1 MSVKLRVASLIIPL
15 ALLISG
21 CETPKRHVRPDSKAT
36 RSNIGLP
43 PSNAPPPRR
52 MWMHVIDVGQ
62 GSATL
67 FEFPCAAVL
76 VDTGGESSSTFESNK
91 ALMAY
96 LEAFFAR
103 RADLNRTLA
112 TVFITH
118 PHIDHTRGLP
128 LVLQKFNVLHLVTN
142 GQPRGIDGAVLESG
156 GENQENAEKLFAKK
170 NALRTVARTDIE
182 SAEGITDANIDAVS
196 CAESGVD
203 PEIRVFWGGLKQNHE
218 GWEQKAF
225 SNANNHSLV
234 IRVSIKGAEG
244 DAHAVLI
251 TGDLELEAIQSLL
264 NAAGPSLNSDVLIVG
279 HHGSH
284 NGTSMGLVK
293 AVSPCMAAISM
304 GAVDRQE
311 DWTAWMYGHPRK
323 VSVQTVHAG
332 LGCSRPPRDV
342 QVALGQRRFEG
353 FTVQHALY
361 GTGWE
366 GTVVFE
372 QTERGT
378 WKAVTER

>member
-1 MSVKLRVASLIIPL
+1 MSVKSRVALLTVLSLL
-15 ALLISG
+15 VTG
-21 CETPKRHVRPDSKAT
+21 CPPKRRVRPDNAAT
-36 RSNIGLP
+36 RANIGLP
-43 PSNAPPPRR
+43 PPNAPPPARLR
-52 MWMHVIDVGQ
+52 MHVIDVGQ

-91 ALMAY
+91 ALLAY
-96 LEAFFAR
+96 LEGFFAR
-103 RADLNRTLA
+103 RADLNRTLT

-128 LVLQKFNVLHLVTN
+128 LVLEKFNVQHLVTN
-142 GQPRGIDGAVLESG
+142 GQPRGIDGVVLESG
-156 GENQENAEKLFAKK
+156 GEPQENAEKLFAKK
-170 NALRTVARTDIE
+170 NALRTVARADIE
-182 SAEGITDANIDAVS
+182 GAEGLTDANIDAVA
-196 CAESGVD
+196 CPEVGVD
-203 PEIRVFWGGLKQNHE
+203 PDIRVFWGGLKHNHE
-218 GWEQKAF
+218 GWEPKVF

-234 IRVSIKGAEG
+234 IKLSVDS
-244 DAHAVLI
+244 HAVLV
-251 TGDLELEAIQSLL
+251 TGDLEVEAIHSLL
-264 NAAGPSLNSDVLIVG
+264 NASSGALNSDVLVVG

-284 NGTSMGLVK
+284 NGTTMSLVK
-293 AVSPCMAAISM
+293 TASPCMAAISM
-304 GAVDRQE
+304 GSMTRQE

-323 VSVQTVHAG
+323 AAVQTVHSS

-353 FTVQHALY
+353 FTLTTALY

-372 QTERGT
+372 QSERGT